1 MDNQSHSNAPAD
13 AVGSAPVF
21 AMVAGEASG
30 DTLGADLIRALKR
43 RFPNAKFEGI
53 GGEKMAAEGFIS
65 HHSMDRLSVMGLIE
79 PLKRLPELL
88 GIRREII
95 RRYTKTVPTAF
106 IGIDSPDFN
115 LGIEKALHNAG
126 VKTVHYVSPSVWAW
140 RQGRIKN
147 IKRSVDL
154 MLCLLPFEEAFYLQ
168 HDVPVAFVGH
178 PLAGEIAQRPNIVAA
193 RERLQLDQQR
203 PVLTLMPGSRAGEVA
218 LMAELFLE
226 VAEGLLNTFPQIQ
239 FLIPAANANR
249 HLQLAEIL
257 AAYPQ
262 LPVRLIEQQSLIAM
276 EAADA
281 VLLTSGTTAL
291 EAMLLKKPM
300 VVSYRMGNISYRLIK
315 PFIKTAYASIPN
327 LLANEMLVP
336 ELIQQDATVENLLGA
351 VIDALDGSR
360 RHQLKTRFDQLHEQ
374 INRDSGNAA
383 AAAIAQLVG
392 QPDSQVANQS
402 PASGAV
408 Q

>member
-1 MDNQSHSNAPAD
+1 
-13 AVGSAPVF
+13 
-21 AMVAGEASG
+21 
-30 DTLGADLIRALKR
+30 
-43 RFPNAKFEGI
+43 
-53 GGEKMAAEGFIS
+53 
-65 HHSMDRLSVMGLIE
+65 
-79 PLKRLPELL
+79 
-88 GIRREII
+88 
-95 RRYTKTVPTAF
+95 
-106 IGIDSPDFN
+106 
-115 LGIEKALHNAG
+115 
-126 VKTVHYVSPSVWAW
+126 
-140 RQGRIKN
+140 
-147 IKRSVDL
+147 